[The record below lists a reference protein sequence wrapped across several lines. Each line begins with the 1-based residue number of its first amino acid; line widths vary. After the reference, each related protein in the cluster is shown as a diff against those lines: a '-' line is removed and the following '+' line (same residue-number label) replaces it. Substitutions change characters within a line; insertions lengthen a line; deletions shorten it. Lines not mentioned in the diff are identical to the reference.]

1 MILKGI
7 YFYSK
12 RNRLYKTSANKNK
25 KYLLRV
31 RNDSKLELIKEKLKK
46 LIVILF
52 YKKSFSLSINSIVL
66 HILITNEFIQV
77 KKKIFKLLLLIQSF
91 KLIDFGYLN
100 NDCKWI
106 PVSKLT
112 GYNSS
117 QTWTKERI
125 IFLL

>member
-31 RNDSKLELIKEKLKK
+31 QLIKEKLKK